1 MKTIKMV
8 GFSQSILTYLEQS
21 KKLKKERQIA
31 LVKEIIQTV
40 SNERD
45 RLQQNQVGI
54 ELIKSML

>member
-8 GFSQSILTYLEQS
+8 GFSQSMLTYLEQS
-21 KKLKKERQIA
+21 KKLKKERQIV

-40 SNERD
+40 SNDRD

-54 ELIKSML
+54 ELI